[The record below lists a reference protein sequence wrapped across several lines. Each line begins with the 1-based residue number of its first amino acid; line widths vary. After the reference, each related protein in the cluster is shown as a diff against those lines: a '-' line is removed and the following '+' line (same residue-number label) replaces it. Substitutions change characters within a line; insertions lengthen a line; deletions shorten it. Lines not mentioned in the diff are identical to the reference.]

1 MGSTSRRKVLHDVIG
16 FLLYVSVKPTQLL
29 QIRKESR
36 VIFPRVCE
44 AESCNLKP
52 RCEARTGRKV
62 YAVIPEVHLC
72 SLMKVSWR
80 ILECSMTAAQWRS
93 RRLV

>member
-1 MGSTSRRKVLHDVIG
+1 MGSTSRRKVLHAVIG
-16 FLLYVSVKPTQLL
+16 FLLYVSVKPTHLL
-29 QIRKESR
+29 QIRKESL

-52 RCEARTGRKV
+52 RYEARTGRKV
-62 YAVIPEVHLC
+62 DAVIHEVYRC

-80 ILECSMTAAQWRS
+80 IHECI
-93 RRLV
+93 